1 MGTREGTKMNEKGE
15 LVVGETNTGR
25 SPISSVPVDVGIVPT
40 PEGHIDVETVPIPE
54 SHIDTG
60 TVPNPKSCVKTRT
73 IRIHVSMLTE
83 VQTP

>member
-1 MGTREGTKMNEKGE
+1 MTEKGE
-15 LVVGETNTGR
+15 LIVGETDMGW
-25 SPISSVPVDVGIVPT
+25 SPISLVPFDVRIVPT
-40 PEGHIDVETVPIPE
+40 PEGHIDVGTVPIPE

-60 TVPNPKSCVKTRT
+60 TVPIPKSCVKTRT